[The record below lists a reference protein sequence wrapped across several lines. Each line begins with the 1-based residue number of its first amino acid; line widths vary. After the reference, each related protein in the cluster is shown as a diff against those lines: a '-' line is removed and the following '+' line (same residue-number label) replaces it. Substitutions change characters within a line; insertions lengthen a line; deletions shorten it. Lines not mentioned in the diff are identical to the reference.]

1 RALVA
6 GLASALKAPSAEV
19 PDRIAQLTT
28 KLKEAEKTIE
38 NLRKAELLAQGSR
51 LVARAHLPN
60 GIIVAS
66 AVLPDGTTA
75 GDLRTLAADVKN
87 HLAGEAGV
95 VLLASST
102 SDGKVPF
109 VVAATKEAIA
119 RGANAGT
126 IVKTLNPYIDGRGGG
141 KPDMAQGSGSNP
153 DGLPEGLKAA
163 SDHIATL

>member
-1 RALVA
+1 
-6 GLASALKAPSAEV
+6 
-19 PDRIAQLTT
+19 
-28 KLKEAEKTIE
+28 
-38 NLRKAELLAQGSR
+38 
-51 LVARAHLPN
+51 
-60 GIIVAS
+60 
-66 AVLPDGTTA
+66 
-75 GDLRTLAADVKN
+75 VKN